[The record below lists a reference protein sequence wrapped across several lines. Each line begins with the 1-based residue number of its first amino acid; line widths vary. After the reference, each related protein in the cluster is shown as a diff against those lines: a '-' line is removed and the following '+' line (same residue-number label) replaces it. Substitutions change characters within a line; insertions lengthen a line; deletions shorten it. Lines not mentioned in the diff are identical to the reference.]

1 MTSTTSRAY
10 MIVAL
15 LVAVHLGLRP
25 AGGAAPPSPAQ
36 QAGEI
41 LRAAGVRGGLVVHLG
56 CGDGRLTAALGA
68 GEPYLVQGLDADPVR
83 VENARTH
90 LRALGLYGRVSADRL
105 TGKSLPYTDNL
116 VNLLVSEDSGD
127 VAMPEVLRVLA
138 PGGVA
143 YLKAGGKWT
152 RTVKPRPP
160 QIDEWTHWL
169 HGPDN
174 NAVAEDT
181 VVGPPYH
188 LQWTAGPTWARSHEH
203 LASVSTAISSG
214 GRLFYVVDLGDL
226 SSVAL
231 PPKWFLIAR
240 DAFSGVILWKRP
252 IALWEDHLTGS
263 RAGPSQLGR
272 RLVAVGDRVY
282 AALDFG
288 KSPVA
293 IDAATGET
301 VKEYG
306 EAGGAREVL
315 CDEGRLY
322 LVAGDAETEKA
333 AASFAKR
340 RGIVLPPRE
349 GRILALEADTGK
361 LLWSK
366 SDADTAKLR
375 PGTLAVAEGRAYY
388 MNANEVICLDAGSG
402 QRQWRAARPAVAK
415 QSAAPTLVVY
425 QKVVLTADLAIRG
438 DPEKASWGSHD
449 AHRSEVIAFSAATGK
464 KLWTHEAA
472 EGYVSA
478 TNVLVSNGL
487 VWSGHM
493 WSVVD
498 PGITEA
504 WDPMTGEVRF
514 RKPPDTPD
522 MLGMSHHRCYR
533 DRATCRYLV
542 LGRVGVEFLDVQSGE
557 MNFNHWVRG
566 VCQFGV
572 LPCNG
577 LLYTTPHPCACY
589 AEAMYSG
596 FHALAATRPGEP
608 LSPKAPADD
617 QLERGP
623 AFGEPPAEP
632 ATGDGDWATYRHD
645 AARSGI
651 TKSAVPVALQRAWQT
666 NVGGR
671 LSSLAVAGGKVFAA
685 SIDTHTVLALG
696 ADDGKVLW
704 SRTVG
709 GRVDSPPTVSNGLV
723 LFGSADGWVYC
734 LRATDGQLVWRFRAA
749 PEDRR
754 IVDRD
759 QLESLWPVHGSVLVE
774 NGEVCFAAGRSSYLD
789 GGIYLYRLNLASGE
803 RRSVTRVDSRDPKTG
818 QQPKGAIQWVRGFDM
833 SGALPDVLSSKDGTV
848 YMRHRAFDRNG
859 AEQAG
864 TAPHLF
870 SPAGFLDDSWW
881 HRTYWQ
887 YGTKMS
893 SGFRDWALAG
903 SQLPGG
909 EILVTDGSV
918 IYGYGRNNY
927 AMHGSHPR
935 LGLTGYRLF
944 AADPQLENARKPPPD
959 LQASASS
966 VKFRWTADVPQL
978 VRAMLLADQTLW
990 IAGPPDSRDLAEAA
1004 AGLEGKRG
1012 GLLWAV
1018 SASDGKKLCEYRLD
1032 SPPVFDGMAAA
1043 GGRLYLALHDGR
1055 VLCLKD

>member
-1 MTSTTSRAY
+1 MTSTTKWAY
-10 MIVAL
+10 AIAAL
-15 LVAVHLGLRP
+15 LVAAHLGLSS
-25 AGGAAPPSPAQ
+25 AGGVALASPAED
-36 QAGEI
+36 AREI

-56 CGDGRLTAALGA
+56 CGDGRLTAALRA
-68 GEPYLVQGLDADPVR
+68 NDRYLVQGLDRDPTQVD
-83 VENARTH
+83 NARAH
-90 LRALGLYGRVSADRL
+90 LRSLGLYGKVSADRL

-116 VNLLVSEDSGD
+116 VNLLVSEDLNGM
-127 VAMPEVLRVLA
+127 AMAEVLRVLA

-143 YLKAGGKWT
+143 YLRAGDKWT
-152 RTVKPRPP
+152 RTVKPRPS

-181 VVGPPYH
+181 VVGPPCH
-188 LQWTAGPTWARSHEH
+188 LQWTTGPTWARSHEH
-203 LASVSTAISSG
+203 LASVSTAVSSG

-252 IALWEDHLTGS
+252 IVLWEDHLTGS

-282 AALDFG
+282 VTLAFG
-288 KSPVA
+288 KPLLA
-293 IDAATGET
+293 LDAATGET
-301 VKEYG
+301 VKEY
-306 EAGGAREVL
+306 AGSDGTREIL
-315 CDEGRLY
+315 FDQGRVC
-322 LVAGDAETEKA
+322 LVAGDAATETA

-340 RGIVLPPRE
+340 RGVVMPPRE
-349 GRILALEADTGK
+349 GRISVLEADSGK

-366 SDADTAKLR
+366 SDADTATLR
-375 PGTLAVAEGRAYY
+375 PGTLAVAEGRVYY

-402 QRQWRAARPAVAK
+402 QRQWRAARPVVAK
-415 QSAAPTLVVY
+415 PSAAPTLVVFD
-425 QKVVLTADLAIRG
+425 KVVLTADLAVTP
-438 DPEKASWGSHD
+438 DPKYG
-449 AHRSEVIAFSAATGK
+449 AHSSEVIAFSAATGER
-464 KLWTHEAA
+464 LWAHKAS

-478 TNVLVSNGL
+478 TNVLVANGL
-487 VWSGHM
+487 VWSGRM

-504 WDPMTGEVRF
+504 WDPVTGEVRF

-557 MNFNHWVRG
+557 MILNHWVRG
-566 VCQFGV
+566 MCQFGV

-589 AEAMYSG
+589 VEAMYSG
-596 FHALAATRPGEP
+596 FHALAARRPGES
-608 LSPKAPADD
+608 LSPKAPAGD

-623 AFGEPPAEP
+623 AYGEAAAEVV
-632 ATGDGDWATYRHD
+632 AGDGGWPTYRHD

-651 TKSAVPVALQRAWQT
+651 TKSAVPTALRRGWQT
-666 NVGGR
+666 DVGGR
-671 LSSLAVAGGKVFAA
+671 LSSLVVAQGRVFVA
-685 SIDTHTVLALG
+685 SIDAHTVLALA
-696 ADDGKVLW
+696 ADDGKVVW

-709 GRVDSPPTVSNGLV
+709 GRVDSPPTVYQGQV

-734 LRATDGQLVWRFRAA
+734 LRASDGRLQWRFRAA
-749 PEDRR
+749 SEDRR
-754 IVDRD
+754 VVARD
-759 QLESLWPVHGSVLVE
+759 QLESLWPVHGSVLVA
-774 NGEVCFAAGRSSYLD
+774 NDAVYFAAGRSSYLD
-789 GGIYLYRLNLASGE
+789 GGIYLYRLNPASGE
-803 RRSVTRVDSRDPKTG
+803 KLSVTRIDSRDPKTG
-818 QQPKGAIQWVRGFDM
+818 QQPKGAIQWVRGFEM
-833 SGALPDVLSSKDGTV
+833 AGALPDVLSCQNGTIF
-848 YMRHRAFDRNG
+848 MRHKPFDRNG
-859 AEQAG
+859 AEQSS
-864 TAPHLF
+864 TVPHLF

-881 HRTYWQ
+881 HRTYWL

-918 IYGYGRNNY
+918 IYGYGRSNY
-927 AMHGSHPR
+927 AKHGSHAR

-959 LQASASS
+959 LDASASS
-966 VKFRWTADVPQL
+966 VKFRWAAEVPQL

-1018 SASDGKKLCEYRLD
+1018 SASDGKRLSEYRLD

-1043 GGRLYLALHDGR
+1043 GGRLYLSLDDGR